1 MNQKDNMVAS
11 ITIEVRRDEKEGLY
25 SDVDM
30 GGETQPLIVAMIEA
44 LSGLLKQSM
53 KDGVTEDEISDVVR
67 YILRD
72 LLKEE

>member
-1 MNQKDNMVAS
+1 MNQKDNMVAR
-11 ITIEVRRDEKEGLY
+11 ITIEVRRDEKERLY
-25 SDVDM
+25 SHVDM
-30 GGETQPLIVAMIEA
+30 GGETHPLIVAMIGA

-67 YILRD
+67 DILRD

>member
-30 GGETQPLIVAMIEA
+30 VGETQPLIVAMIEA

-67 YILRD
+67 DILRD